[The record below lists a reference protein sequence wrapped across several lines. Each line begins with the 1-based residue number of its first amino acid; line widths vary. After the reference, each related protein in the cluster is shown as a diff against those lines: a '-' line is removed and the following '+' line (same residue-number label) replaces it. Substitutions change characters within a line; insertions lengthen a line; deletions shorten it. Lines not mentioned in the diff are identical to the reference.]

1 MRGEDKAMWLCNGR
15 GTKFSRNTKEGGAIS
30 VKKKGIPPKG
40 GG

>member
-30 VKKKGIPPKG
+30 VKKKGSPPKG